1 VERGGEETLMTR
13 ALPAVPSL
21 FDSRPF
27 GFAQVAVVAT
37 PMGRMIHV
45 SGQVAWD
52 TERNI
57 VGHGDIGRQFE
68 KSLENLALA
77 LASVGGSLDDV
88 GALRLYIRE
97 ECMGEGRMI
106 GEVLKRVFGEAL
118 PCTTWIGVRCLAD
131 EAFLIEVEAAPVLL
145 RSAPSI

>member
-1 VERGGEETLMTR
+1 MTR
-13 ALPAVPSL
+13 SLPSAPSL

-27 GFAQVAVVAT
+27 GFAQVAVITT
-37 PMGRMIHV
+37 PMGRMVHV

-52 TERNI
+52 TERRI
-57 VGHGDIGRQFE
+57 IGRGDVGRQFE
-68 KSLENLALA
+68 KSLENLAIA
-77 LASVGGSLDDV
+77 LASAGGSLDDV

-97 ECMGEGRMI
+97 EYMGEGRRI
-106 GEVLKRVFGEAL
+106 AEVLKRTFGEAL

-145 RSAPSI
+145 RSAPST

>member
-1 VERGGEETLMTR
+1 MTR
-13 ALPAVPSL
+13 AIPAVPSL

-27 GFAQVAVVAT
+27 GFAQVAIIAT
-37 PMGRMIHV
+37 PMGRMVHV

-52 TERNI
+52 ARRNI
-57 VGHGDIGRQFE
+57 VGRGDIGRQFE
-68 KSLENLALA
+68 KALENLAIA
-77 LASVGGSLDDV
+77 LGSAGGSLDDV

-97 ECMGEGRMI
+97 ECMGEGHTI
-106 GEVLKRVFGEAL
+106 AEVLKRTFGDAL

-145 RSAPSI
+145 R